1 MNILGITGFFHDPSA
16 ALLVNGKLIAFVEE
30 ERLIRIKHA
39 NAAFPER
46 SIEFCLKTAGISY
59 ADLDAIVCEH
69 DMDVILAHDPEMTP
83 YRETFKSYPELR
95 AWHREIFEEARDRFF
110 GFASQKGIRKAVFA
124 PHHHTHLATAYYG
137 SGFDEALVLS
147 IDGRGDTKSAII
159 AHGVS
164 GEIRILD
171 EIPLPNS
178 LGLLY
183 AGVTKFLGYTP
194 FDGEGTV
201 MGLAA
206 YGTDS
211 YREFFDE
218 LVGRDGHRFAVRP
231 DAAFNELIDPLCKG
245 IRSPLEKRFGPAR
258 AFNPDP
264 RNGVDENIAA
274 SLQACVERAV
284 ADYLAYY
291 IKTTGLKKLCIAGG
305 VALNSKMNGQLFRLL
320 GLEDIYAFPVAGDA
334 GCAIGAAMWYAKK
347 SHGPKIAPI
356 SHAYFGP
363 SATEDKILS
372 AMEKTAFKFSK
383 PDNIAEASANLLAE
397 HKIVGWFQGRMEG
410 GPRALGARSI
420 LSNPS
425 TVADKD
431 AVNIR
436 VKFREPWRPFAPSI
450 LFEKRERYTGSL
462 IHAPFMTVTFETPE
476 SARAEIAGAMH
487 VDNTIRVQTVK
498 REDNP
503 LYYEAISAFERITGI
518 PVLTNTSF
526 NRKGEP
532 IVNSPEDA
540 LDMFGATDMDALAI
554 GPYLVTKKSLASH
567 SKPKEKLNP
576 EGMIFDQYS
585 RYKACSDLLR
595 QAGFASGDTLLDVGS
610 GPECLFGQ
618 FMQDAEITYVDP

>member
-1 MNILGITGFFHDPSA
+1 MNVLGITGFFHDPSA
-16 ALLVNGKLIAFVEE
+16 ALLVDGNLVAFVEE
-30 ERLIRIKHA
+30 ERLIRVKHA
-39 NAAFPER
+39 NATFPER
-46 SIEFCLKTAGISY
+46 SIEFCLQEAGINFG
-59 ADLDAIVCEH
+59 DLDAIVCEH
-69 DMDVILAHDPEMTP
+69 DLDVILAHDPEMEP
-83 YRETFKSYPELR
+83 YRQTFKNHPELQ
-95 AWHREIFEEARDRFF
+95 AWHREIFVGAKARFLD
-110 GFASQKGIRKAVFA
+110 FATKNGIRKAVFA

-147 IDGRGDTKSAII
+147 IDGRGETQSAII
-159 AHGVS
+159 AHGVD

-171 EIPLPNS
+171 EVPLPNS

-206 YGTDS
+206 YGTDT

-218 LVGRDGHRFAVRP
+218 LVGRDGHRFAMRP

-245 IRSPLEKRFGPAR
+245 INSPLEARFGKPR
-258 AFNPDP
+258 EFNPDP

-284 ADYLAYY
+284 ADYLRHY
-291 IKTTGLKKLCIAGG
+291 IEATGVKKLCIAGG
-305 VALNSKMNGQLFRLL
+305 VALNSKMNGQLFRQL

-334 GCAIGAAMWYAKK
+334 GCAIGAAMWYAKEV
-347 SHGPKIAPI
+347 HGQKIEPI

-363 SATEDKILS
+363 AATDDQIQSALQ
-372 AMEKTAFKFSK
+372 KTAFKITK

-397 HKIVGWFQGRMEG
+397 HKIVGWFQGKMEG
-410 GPRALGARSI
+410 GARALGARSI

-425 TVADKD
+425 SAADKD

-450 LFEKRERYTGSL
+450 LYESRQRYTGSL
-462 IHAPFMTVTFETPE
+462 VHAPFMTVTFEVPVA
-476 SARAEIAGAMH
+476 ARGEIPGAMH
-487 VDNTIRVQTVK
+487 IDNTIRVQTVK

-503 LYYEAISAFERITGI
+503 LYYEAIATFESKTGV

-532 IVNSPEDA
+532 IVNSPEEA
-540 LDMFGATDMDALAI
+540 LAMFGATEMDALAI
-554 GPYLVTKKSLASH
+554 GPYLVIK
-567 SKPKEKLNP
+567 
-576 EGMIFDQYS
+576 
-585 RYKACSDLLR
+585 
-595 QAGFASGDTLLDVGS
+595 
-610 GPECLFGQ
+610 
-618 FMQDAEITYVDP
+618 

>member
-16 ALLVNGKLIAFVEE
+16 ALLVDGKLVAFVEE
-30 ERLIRIKHA
+30 ERLIRVKHA
-39 NAAFPER
+39 NATFPER
-46 SIEFCLKTAGISY
+46 SIEFCLQEAGINFG
-59 ADLDAIVCEH
+59 DLDAIVCEH
-69 DMDVILAHDPEMTP
+69 DMDVILAHDPEMEP
-83 YRETFKSYPELR
+83 YCQTFKKYPELQ
-95 AWHREIFEEARDRFF
+95 AWHREIFVGAKTRFLD
-110 GFASQKGIRKAVFA
+110 FASRNGIRKAVFA

-159 AHGVS
+159 AHGVD
-164 GEIRILD
+164 GEMRILD
-171 EIPLPNS
+171 EVPLPNS

-183 AGVTKFLGYTP
+183 AEVTKFLGYTP

-206 YGTDS
+206 YGTDT

-218 LVGRDGHRFAVRP
+218 LVGRDGHRFAMKP
-231 DAAFNELIDPLCKG
+231 DVAFNELIDPLCKG
-245 IRSPLEKRFGPAR
+245 IRSPLEARFGKPR
-258 AFNPDP
+258 EFNPDP

-284 ADYLAYY
+284 ADYLRHY
-291 IKTTGLKKLCIAGG
+291 IESTGVKKLCIAGG
-305 VALNSKMNGQLFRLL
+305 VALNSKMNGQLFKQL

-334 GCAIGAAMWYAKK
+334 GCAIGAAMWYAKEM
-347 SHGPKIAPI
+347 HGQKIEPI

-363 SATEDKILS
+363 AASEDQIQSALQKTTFKI
-372 AMEKTAFKFSK
+372 TR
-383 PDNIAEASANLLAE
+383 PDNIADASATLLAE

-410 GPRALGARSI
+410 GARALGARSI
-420 LSNPS
+420 LSNPTS
-425 TVADKD
+425 LADKD

-450 LFEKRERYTGSL
+450 LFEKRQRYTDSL
-462 IHAPFMTVTFETPE
+462 VHAPFMTVTFEVPE
-476 SARAEIAGAMH
+476 SARAEISGAMH

-503 LYYEAISAFERITGI
+503 LYYETIAAFESKTGT

-532 IVNSPEDA
+532 IVNLPEEA
-540 LDMFGATDMDALAI
+540 LAMFGATEMDALAI
-554 GPYLVTKKSLASH
+554 GSYLVTK
-567 SKPKEKLNP
+567 
-576 EGMIFDQYS
+576 
-585 RYKACSDLLR
+585 
-595 QAGFASGDTLLDVGS
+595 
-610 GPECLFGQ
+610 
-618 FMQDAEITYVDP
+618 

>member
-1 MNILGITGFFHDPSA
+1 MNVLGITGFFHDPSA
-16 ALLVNGKLIAFVEE
+16 ALLVDGKLVAFVEE
-30 ERLIRIKHA
+30 ERLVRVKHA
-39 NAAFPER
+39 NATFPER
-46 SIEFCLKTAGISY
+46 SIEFCLQEAGINFG
-59 ADLDAIVCEH
+59 DLDAIVCEH
-69 DMDVILAHDPEMTP
+69 DMDVILSHDPEMEP
-83 YRETFKSYPELR
+83 YRQTFKKFPELQV
-95 AWHREIFEEARDRFF
+95 WHREIFVGAKARFLD
-110 GFASQKGIRKAVFA
+110 FAAKKGIRKGVFA

-159 AHGVS
+159 AHGVD

-171 EIPLPNS
+171 EVPLPNS

-206 YGTDS
+206 YGTDT

-218 LVGRDGHRFAVRP
+218 LVGRDGHRFVMKP
-231 DAAFNELIDPLCKG
+231 DVAFNELIDPLCKG
-245 IRSPLEKRFGPAR
+245 IRSPLEARFGKPR
-258 AFNPDP
+258 EFNPDP

-284 ADYLAYY
+284 ADYLRYY
-291 IKTTGLKKLCIAGG
+291 IEATGIKKLCIAGG
-305 VALNSKMNGQLFRLL
+305 VALNSKMNGQLFRQL

-334 GCAIGAAMWYAKK
+334 GCAIGAAMWYAKEM
-347 SHGPKIAPI
+347 HGQKIEPI

-363 SATEDKILS
+363 AASEDQIQSALQKTTFKI
-372 AMEKTAFKFSK
+372 AK

-410 GPRALGARSI
+410 GARALGARSI
-420 LSNPS
+420 LSNPTS
-425 TVADKD
+425 EADKD

-450 LFEKRERYTGSL
+450 LFEKRQRYTGSL
-462 IHAPFMTVTFETPE
+462 VHAPFMTVTFEVPE
-476 SARAEIAGAMH
+476 AARAEIPGAMH
-487 VDNTIRVQTVK
+487 VDNTIRVQTVR

-503 LYYEAISAFERITGI
+503 LYYEAIAAFESKTGT

-526 NRKGEP
+526 NRKGDP

-540 LDMFGATDMDALAI
+540 LAMFGATEMDALAI
-554 GPYLVTKKSLASH
+554 GPYLVTK
-567 SKPKEKLNP
+567 
-576 EGMIFDQYS
+576 
-585 RYKACSDLLR
+585 
-595 QAGFASGDTLLDVGS
+595 
-610 GPECLFGQ
+610 
-618 FMQDAEITYVDP
+618 

>member
-16 ALLVNGKLIAFVEE
+16 ALLQDGKLVAFVEE
-30 ERLIRIKHA
+30 ERLVRVKHA
-39 NAAFPER
+39 NATFPER
-46 SIEFCLKTAGISY
+46 SIEYCLQEAGIGFG
-59 ADLDAIVCEH
+59 DLDAIVCEH
-69 DMDVILAHDPEMTP
+69 DMDVILSHDPNMEP
-83 YRETFKSYPELR
+83 YRQIFKNQPELQI
-95 AWHREIFEEARDRFF
+95 WHREIFEGAKGRFLDY
-110 GFASQKGIRKAVFA
+110 ASKKGIRKAVFA
-124 PHHHTHLATAYYG
+124 PHHHTHLATAFYG

-147 IDGRGDTKSAII
+147 IDGRGDTQSAII

-171 EIPLPNS
+171 EVPLPGS

-183 AGVTKFLGYTP
+183 ASVTKYLGYTP

-211 YREFFDE
+211 YSDFFDE
-218 LVGRDGHRFAVRP
+218 LVGRDGHRFVVRP

-245 IRSPLEKRFGPAR
+245 IRNPLETKFGAPR

-284 ADYLAYY
+284 ADYLRHY
-291 IKTTGLKKLCIAGG
+291 IEATGVKKLCIAGG

-347 SHGPKIAPI
+347 MHGQNISPI

-363 SATEDKILS
+363 LVSEDRIQSAL
-372 AMEKTAFKFSK
+372 EKSAFKFVK
-383 PDNIAEASANLLAE
+383 PDNIAEATANLLAD

-410 GPRALGARSI
+410 GARALGARSI
-420 LSNPS
+420 LSNPTS
-425 TVADKD
+425 VMDKD

-450 LFEKRERYTGSL
+450 LYEERQRYTGSL
-462 IHAPFMTVTFETPE
+462 VHAPFMTVTFEVPE
-476 SARAEIAGAMH
+476 AAREEIPGAMH

-503 LYYEAISAFERITGI
+503 LYYEAISAFGAKTGI

-532 IVNSPEDA
+532 IVNTPEEA
-540 LDMFGATDMDALAI
+540 LAMFGATKMDALSI
-554 GPYLVTKKSLASH
+554 GSYLVTK
-567 SKPKEKLNP
+567 
-576 EGMIFDQYS
+576 
-585 RYKACSDLLR
+585 
-595 QAGFASGDTLLDVGS
+595 
-610 GPECLFGQ
+610 
-618 FMQDAEITYVDP
+618 

>member
-16 ALLVNGKLIAFVEE
+16 ALLVDGKLVAFVEE
-30 ERLIRIKHA
+30 ERLVRVKHA
-39 NAAFPER
+39 INTFPEL
-46 SIEFCLKTAGISY
+46 SIEFCLSTAGIDFG
-59 ADLDAIVCEH
+59 DLDAIVCEH
-69 DMDVILAHDPEMTP
+69 DMDVILAHDPKMMP
-83 YRETFKSYPELR
+83 YCHTFKEHPELQS
-95 AWHREIFEEARDRFF
+95 WHREIFTGAKTRFLD
-110 GFASQKGIRKAVFA
+110 FAAKKNIRKAVFA
-124 PHHHTHLATAYYG
+124 PHHHTHLATAFYG

-147 IDGRGDTKSAII
+147 IDGRGDTQSAII

-171 EIPLPNS
+171 EIPLPSS

-206 YGTDS
+206 YGEDT
-211 YREFFDE
+211 YRDFFDE
-218 LVGRDGHRFAVRP
+218 LVSREGHRFIMKP
-231 DAAFNELIDPLCKG
+231 DVAFNELVDPFCKG
-245 IRSPLEKRFGPAR
+245 ILSPLEKRFGKPR

-284 ADYLAYY
+284 ADYLKHY
-291 IKTTGLKKLCIAGG
+291 IEATGVKKLCLAGG
-305 VALNSKMNGQLFRLL
+305 VALNSKMNGQLFKLL
-320 GLEDIYAFPVAGDA
+320 VLEDIYASPVAGDA
-334 GCAIGAAMWYAKK
+334 GCAIGAAMWYAKEA
-347 SHGPKIAPI
+347 HGQNISPI

-363 SATEDKILS
+363 SATENQIQSALEKI
-372 AMEKTAFKFSK
+372 AFKVTK
-383 PDNIAEASANLLAE
+383 PDNIAESTANLLAE

-410 GPRALGARSI
+410 GARALGARSI
-420 LSNPS
+420 LSNPTS
-425 TVADKD
+425 VEDKD

-450 LFEKRERYTGSL
+450 LYEKRQRYTGSL
-462 IHAPFMTVTFETPE
+462 VHAPFMTVTFEVPE
-476 SARAEIAGAMH
+476 PARKEIPGAMH
-487 VDNTIRVQTVK
+487 IDNTIRVQTVK

-503 LYYEAISAFERITGI
+503 LYYEAISAFESKIGT

-540 LDMFGATDMDALAI
+540 LAMFGATEMDALAI
-554 GPYLVTKKSLASH
+554 GPYLVIK
-567 SKPKEKLNP
+567 
-576 EGMIFDQYS
+576 
-585 RYKACSDLLR
+585 
-595 QAGFASGDTLLDVGS
+595 
-610 GPECLFGQ
+610 
-618 FMQDAEITYVDP
+618 

>member
-16 ALLVNGKLIAFVEE
+16 ALLVDGKLVAFVEE
-30 ERLIRIKHA
+30 ERLVRIKHA
-39 NAAFPER
+39 NATFPER
-46 SIEFCLKTAGISY
+46 SIDFCLQEAGINFG
-59 ADLDAIVCEH
+59 DLDAIVCEH
-69 DMDVILAHDPEMTP
+69 DMDVILAHDQGMTP
-83 YRETFKSYPELR
+83 YREVFRAHPELK
-95 AWHREIFEEARDRFF
+95 AWHREIFEGAKARFLD
-110 GFASQKGIRKAVFA
+110 FAAKKGIRKAIFA

-147 IDGRGDTKSAII
+147 IDGRGDTQSAII
-159 AHGVS
+159 AHGVA

-171 EIPLPNS
+171 EVPLPNS

-206 YGTDS
+206 YGTDT
-211 YREFFDE
+211 YRDFFDE
-218 LVGRDGHRFAVRP
+218 LVGRKNDRFDVRP
-231 DAAFNELIDPLCKG
+231 DAAFNEFIDPLCKG
-245 IRSPLEKRFGPAR
+245 IANPLEARFGKPR

-284 ADYLAYY
+284 ADYVRHY
-291 IKTTGLKKLCIAGG
+291 IRKTGIRKLCIAGG
-305 VALNSKMNGQLFRLL
+305 VALNSKMNGQIFRQL

-334 GCAIGAAMWYAKK
+334 GCAIGAAMWYAKEV
-347 SHGPKIAPI
+347 HGQKIAPI
-356 SHAYFGP
+356 AHAYLGP
-363 SATEDKILS
+363 TASDDQIRSAL
-372 AMEKTAFKFSK
+372 EKTAFRVSK
-383 PDNIAEASANLLAE
+383 PDNIAEASANYLAD
-397 HKIVGWFQGRMEG
+397 HRIVGWFQGRMEG
-410 GPRALGARSI
+410 GARALGARSI

-425 TVADKD
+425 RVADKD

-450 LFEKRERYTGSL
+450 LYESRQRYTGSSV
-462 IHAPFMTVTFETPE
+462 HAPFMTVTFEVPE
-476 SARAEIAGAMH
+476 AVRAEIPGAMH

-503 LYYEAISAFERITGI
+503 LYYAAIDAFGQKTGT

-532 IVNSPEDA
+532 IVNSPDEA
-540 LDMFGATDMDALAI
+540 LAMFGATDMDALAI
-554 GPYLVTKKSLASH
+554 GPYFVTK
-567 SKPKEKLNP
+567 
-576 EGMIFDQYS
+576 
-585 RYKACSDLLR
+585 
-595 QAGFASGDTLLDVGS
+595 
-610 GPECLFGQ
+610 
-618 FMQDAEITYVDP
+618 

>member
-16 ALLVNGKLIAFVEE
+16 ALLVDGKLVAFVEE
-30 ERLIRIKHA
+30 ERLVRVKHA
-39 NAAFPER
+39 IGTFPER
-46 SIEFCLKTAGISY
+46 SIEFCLQTARINFG
-59 ADLDAIVCEH
+59 DLDAIVCEH
-69 DMDVILAHDPEMTP
+69 DMDVILAHDPEMMP
-83 YRETFKSYPELR
+83 YRQTFKSYPELR
-95 AWHREIFEEARDRFF
+95 AWHREIFVSAKTRFLD
-110 GFASQKGIRKAVFA
+110 FASKKCIRKAVFA

-147 IDGRGDTKSAII
+147 IDGRGDTQSAII

-171 EIPLPNS
+171 EVPLPSS

-183 AGVTKFLGYTP
+183 AGATKFLGYMP

-206 YGTDS
+206 YGTDA

-218 LVGRDGHRFAVRP
+218 LVGRNGHCFVMKP
-231 DAAFNELIDPLCKG
+231 DVAFNELVDPLCKG
-245 IRSPLEKRFGPAR
+245 IISPLEARFGKPR
-258 AFNPDP
+258 EFNPDP
-264 RNGVDENIAA
+264 RNGLDENIAA

-284 ADYLAYY
+284 ADYLRHY
-291 IKTTGLKKLCIAGG
+291 IEATGIKKLCIAGG

-320 GLEDIYAFPVAGDA
+320 ELEDIYAFPVSGDA
-334 GCAIGAAMWYAKK
+334 GCAIGAAMWYAKEVHNQNI
-347 SHGPKIAPI
+347 SPI

-363 SATEDKILS
+363 SVADDQILS
-372 AMEKTAFKFSK
+372 ALEKTSFTVLK

-410 GPRALGARSI
+410 GARALGARSI
-420 LSNPS
+420 LSNPTS
-425 TVADKD
+425 VADKD
-431 AVNIR
+431 AVNVR

-450 LFEKRERYTGSL
+450 LYERRQRYTGSL
-462 IHAPFMTVTFETPE
+462 VQAPFMTVTFEVPE
-476 SARAEIAGAMH
+476 AMRKEIPGAMH

-503 LYYEAISAFERITGI
+503 LYYEAISAFESKTGT

-532 IVNSPEDA
+532 IVSTAEEA
-540 LDMFGATDMDALAI
+540 LAMFGATSMDALAI
-554 GPYLVTKKSLASH
+554 GPYLVTK
-567 SKPKEKLNP
+567 
-576 EGMIFDQYS
+576 
-585 RYKACSDLLR
+585 
-595 QAGFASGDTLLDVGS
+595 
-610 GPECLFGQ
+610 
-618 FMQDAEITYVDP
+618 